1 VRCCV
6 SEGWQMGHGQEP
18 ELWEGAN
25 KTSFSQVAAT
35 LVTYLNDEGEEIMP
49 GFIERNKWKS
59 FLDEFSKRN
68 QLRPTRL
75 EVVGEIGAQEEE
87 RFLPLVGVSFDLKGG
102 AAGSVEITLGGETA
116 ADPRHLTHT
125 ISNVQ
130 QIAPL
135 IGAAGLEEGVGI
147 EDKEGTKTLLLFETL
162 PELPETTS

>member
-1 VRCCV
+1 VPAWASSPPNLSR
-6 SEGWQMGHGQEP
+6 ENERRKP
-18 ELWEGAN
+18 LDAY
-25 KTSFSQVAAT
+25 K
-35 LVTYLNDEGEEIMP
+35 LLKNDEGEEIMP
-49 GFIERNKWKS
+49 GFIERNQWKS

-68 QLRPTRL
+68 RLRPTRL

-87 RFLPLVGVSFDLKGG
+87 EHLPFVGVSFDPKGS
-102 AAGSVEITLGGETA
+102 AAGSVEITLGGETS

-135 IGAAGLEEGVGI
+135 IGATSVEEGLAM
-147 EDKEGTKTLLLFETL
+147 EDKDGAKTLLRFETL